1 MAHKTGLIAAIY
13 DASLEPSGWEDILRR
28 IAEATKSTGAV
39 LLEHEIDPATR
50 QIGGAGV
57 SSLWNID
64 PAYADAFVKTY
75 SKINPLNQAA
85 LAIAPGEVLA
95 ATLITQTREFR
106 ATRFYN
112 EFLRPQNCAD
122 CVGIGLSRTSI
133 VSQLLSFHRPP
144 GAVAME
150 PARYRLLESLAPH
163 LARAVQIQN
172 RLWRAGAISGALG
185 AAFAAVGFAIFILG
199 ADCQVLFANAK
210 AEALVRCEGGLR
222 YEQRRLLA
230 ETAALTARLHGLAQ
244 SAARG
249 AAGGSLALPCKGEG
263 APILA
268 HIIPLAAH
276 RAGVFGLSQPAAA
289 LIVADQSAGTAAH
302 LRSFSAKFGL
312 TAGEARVLAEIIIG
326 KGLAAAA
333 AQLRITHATA
343 RSHTDSIFQKTGTS
357 RQAELIRCF
366 FECTLSRGY
375 DPATL

>member
-39 LLEHEIDPATR
+39 LLEHEIDPASR

-95 ATLITQTREFR
+95 ATFITQTREFR

-210 AEALVRCEGGLR
+210 AEALVR
-222 YEQRRLLA
+222 
-230 ETAALTARLHGLAQ
+230 
-244 SAARG
+244 
-249 AAGGSLALPCKGEG
+249 
-263 APILA
+263 
-268 HIIPLAAH
+268 
-276 RAGVFGLSQPAAA
+276 
-289 LIVADQSAGTAAH
+289 
-302 LRSFSAKFGL
+302 
-312 TAGEARVLAEIIIG
+312 
-326 KGLAAAA
+326 AAAA
-333 AQLRITHATA
+333 VGRNRGAYCPFAWSCTKRCAGRCRRLARAAVQRRGRANSCPHPPARRSSCGSLRPEPA
-343 RSHTDSIFQKTGTS
+343 RCGVN
-357 RQAELIRCF
+357 RC
-366 FECTLSRGY
+366 
-375 DPATL
+375 